1 VVAHWYFRL
10 REFDPSMLTLG
21 EDLARLTIRM
31 RTATTMTKVL
41 AERLAIPPAVLKK
54 AEEAEGLLAEKKE
67 QQLRAGSASG
77 EVIAE
82 EMLKRLS
89 KKQ

>member
-1 VVAHWYFRL
+1 MAGGFRTLEREFFRLSVRLRNVLAHWYFRL
-10 REFDPSMLTLG
+10 REFDPFMLTLG
-21 EDLARLTIRM
+21 EDLARLR
-31 RTATTMTKVL
+31 
-41 AERLAIPPAVLKK
+41 
-54 AEEAEGLLAEKKE
+54 
-67 QQLRAGSASG
+67 LRAGIASG